1 MSLQLYVKRSKI
13 FMAEQDG
20 AEVRFVASVTANG
33 QTLKAPDW
41 IRHTATYQHGIKD
54 GSIIN
59 LTPVALDDVKESEP
73 DDADA
78 QDTLDGDDG
87 DDDGDS
93 VPAGIDPGQPSASGR
108 TTKKVAKKR

>member
-1 MSLQLYVKRSKI
+1 MQIYVKRSKI

-87 DDDGDS
+87 DDADS
-93 VPAGIDPGQPSASGR
+93 APAGIDPAQPTATGR
-108 TTKKVAKKR
+108 ATKKKKKE

>member
-1 MSLQLYVKRSKI
+1 MQIYVKRSKI

-54 GSIIN
+54 ESIIN
-59 LTPVALDDVKESEP
+59 LTPVALDYVKELEP
-73 DDADA
+73 DNVDA
-78 QDTLDGDDG
+78 QDALDDSDSDDLA
-87 DDDGDS
+87 
-93 VPAGIDPGQPSASGR
+93 PAGIDPGQPTANGHAV
-108 TTKKVAKKR
+108 KKSAKKKE